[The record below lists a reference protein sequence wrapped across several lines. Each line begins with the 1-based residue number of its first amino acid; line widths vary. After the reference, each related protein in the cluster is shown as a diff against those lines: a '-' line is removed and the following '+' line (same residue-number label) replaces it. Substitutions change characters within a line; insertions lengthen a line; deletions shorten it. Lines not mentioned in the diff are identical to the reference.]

1 MKTLLVILLSINLFA
16 SVKQDI
22 LNLYQNKKF
31 ESACNIGF
39 NNFRHYNKD
48 EEFLSLYAFSCLKA
62 DYIDRLALPIAKLK
76 FSPESRSNSAY
87 FSIILMQKKLLYHAL
102 VDDYDLSELNLPSTD
117 YILSKV
123 FEFYTE
129 LGKHDRRTLYI
140 FDDPDNNKVSYKL
153 YLQKDYKTSKM
164 VIEEYYDTM
173 LIKRHIYW

>member
-1 MKTLLVILLSINLFA
+1 MFLSINIFA

-22 LNLYQNKKF
+22 LNLYQNQKY

-39 NNFRHYNKD
+39 SNFRNHNRD

-76 FSPESRSNSAY
+76 FSAESRANSAY

-102 VDDYDLSELNLPSTD
+102 VDDYELSELNLPTTD

-123 FEFYTE
+123 FEFYVN

-140 FDDPDNNKVSYKL
+140 FDDPDNKKVSYKL

-173 LIKRHIYW
+173 LVKRHIYW